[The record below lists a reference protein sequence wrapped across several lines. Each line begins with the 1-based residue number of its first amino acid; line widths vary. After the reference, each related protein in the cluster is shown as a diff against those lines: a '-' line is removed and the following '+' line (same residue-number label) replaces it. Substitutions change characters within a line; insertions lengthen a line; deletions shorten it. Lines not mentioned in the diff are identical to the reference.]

1 VFGKILSLSFFFLFF
16 FFFLKIIIIIIK
28 LYTDHYLIYLTIIFL
43 YKLQYIYWDLSPRTH
58 ACMHQYKKKREREMA
73 GNQVLVLILLT
84 LLPISTPHT
93 ALAATSSSQITYTQY
108 IKTACNST
116 LYPQLCYKSLSPYA
130 SEIKGNPQELCKTA
144 LSIALQAARN
154 ASSTVSN
161 LRQQKTLTP
170 YESSVIK
177 DCVVNIKDSIDELKQ
192 SLQAMDRLSGSDK
205 EFQLSNIKTWVSA
218 ALTDENTCN
227 DGLDEGGQK
236 ISAAVK
242 NKIRNSILIVARLT
256 SNALALINNLKI

>member
-1 VFGKILSLSFFFLFF
+1 
-16 FFFLKIIIIIIK
+16 
-28 LYTDHYLIYLTIIFL
+28 
-43 YKLQYIYWDLSPRTH
+43 
-58 ACMHQYKKKREREMA
+58 MA

-93 ALAATSSSQITYTQY
+93 ALAATSSSQITTYTQY
-108 IKTACNST
+108 IKTGCNST

-161 LRQQKTLTP
+161 LGQQKTLTP
-170 YESSVIK
+170 YEASVIK